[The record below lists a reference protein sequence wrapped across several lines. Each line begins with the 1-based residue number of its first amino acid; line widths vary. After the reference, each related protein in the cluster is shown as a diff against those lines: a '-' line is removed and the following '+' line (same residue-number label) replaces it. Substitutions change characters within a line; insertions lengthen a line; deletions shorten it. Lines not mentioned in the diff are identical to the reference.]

1 MTHVTCRLS
10 AKNRDQLRNRT
21 LGNRVWATFYFFTV
35 CRLEETGVVYDES
48 AALAEAAVSKARQAY
63 TDTLQ
68 TLTDAES
75 LGPATAA
82 NLTDI
87 RAAAADITHQVEC

>member
-1 MTHVTCRLS
+1 
-10 AKNRDQLRNRT
+10 
-21 LGNRVWATFYFFTV
+21 
-35 CRLEETGVVYDES
+35 LEETGVVYDES

-75 LGPATAA
+75 LGPAA
-82 NLTDI
+82 NLTAI